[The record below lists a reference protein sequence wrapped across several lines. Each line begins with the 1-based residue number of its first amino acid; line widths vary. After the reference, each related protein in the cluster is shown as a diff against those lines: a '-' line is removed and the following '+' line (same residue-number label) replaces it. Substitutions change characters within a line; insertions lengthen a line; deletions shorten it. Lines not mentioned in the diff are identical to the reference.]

1 MKVRTTSA
9 RPGLSARLAITGC
22 GTMALLASI
31 TLSACSGSTPSAG
44 PSVSFSPG
52 GTGSPT
58 PSTSASSTAT
68 ASSSTATA
76 SDSASASPRSTETVP
91 PTPTPTP
98 NTHTHTHQA
107 SASPVPAAAPATG
120 GGGTAGFQDTLLF
133 GLGGAA
139 ILAGAGTM
147 VYRRRVIRSR

>member
-9 RPGLSARLAITGC
+9 RPGLSAKLAITGC

-52 GTGSPT
+52 GTGPPT
-58 PSTSASSTAT
+58 PSSSVSSTAT
-68 ASSSTATA
+68 
-76 SDSASASPRSTETVP
+76 DSASASASPTPTETVSP
-91 PTPTPTP
+91 TPSPTPTK
-98 NTHTHTHQA
+98 THHA

-120 GGGTAGFQDTLLF
+120 GGGTAGFQDPLLF

-139 ILAGAGTM
+139 ILAGAGSM

>member
-1 MKVRTTSA
+1 MKVRTTGA
-9 RPGLSARLAITGC
+9 KTGLSARLAITGC

-58 PSTSASSTAT
+58 PSISVSSTDT
-68 ASSSTATA
+68 ASVSPSPTP
-76 SDSASASPRSTETVP
+76 SDS

-98 NTHTHTHQA
+98 TETHEA
-107 SASPVPAAAPATG
+107 SASPSANPFPAAAPATG
-120 GGGTAGFQDTLLF
+120 GGGTAGFQDPLLV

-139 ILAGAGTM
+139 ILAGAGSM
-147 VYRRRVIRSR
+147 VYRRRVIRNR

>member
-58 PSTSASSTAT
+58 PSVSATSTAT
-68 ASSSTATA
+68 AT
-76 SDSASASPRSTETVP
+76 DSPTSTETAS
-91 PTPTPTP
+91 PTPTPTVTV
-98 NTHTHTHQA
+98 THTA
-107 SASPVPAAAPATG
+107 AASPVPAAAPATG
-120 GGGTAGFQDTLLF
+120 GGGTAGFQDPLLVV
-133 GLGGAA
+133 LGGAA
-139 ILAGAGTM
+139 IVAGAGSM
-147 VYRRRVIRSR
+147 AYRRRVIRNR